1 MTKSSFAKTINIS
14 KAAVSQNLS
23 KGKIKTNEEGLIDTD
38 DPVNLAFMK
47 YQESRKQVDPDRK
60 RTGRPKGSKNGQRSI
75 QRPIPKVDFSN
86 GIFYPLTA
94 QELSQQDGWENL
106 APVYKA
112 AEDFEKRRLENAKKR
127 GKVIDRKVIEKLFS
141 KLFAVHQNQF
151 LVSSDRIANMV
162 AGLCGVNEDA
172 KILELSNAVQTE
184 LYKTLAH
191 IKRLIDDFLKGLE
204 KND

>member
-1 MTKSSFAKTINIS
+1 M
-14 KAAVSQNLS
+14 
-23 KGKIKTNEEGLIDTD
+23 
-38 DPVNLAFMK
+38 
-47 YQESRKQVDPDRK
+47 
-60 RTGRPKGSKNGQRSI
+60 
-75 QRPIPKVDFSN
+75 
-86 GIFYPLTA
+86 
-94 QELSQQDGWENL
+94 
-106 APVYKA
+106 
-112 AEDFEKRRLENAKKR
+112 EKRGEL
-127 GKVIDRKVIEKLFS
+127 VQRKVIEKLLS

-204 KND
+204 K